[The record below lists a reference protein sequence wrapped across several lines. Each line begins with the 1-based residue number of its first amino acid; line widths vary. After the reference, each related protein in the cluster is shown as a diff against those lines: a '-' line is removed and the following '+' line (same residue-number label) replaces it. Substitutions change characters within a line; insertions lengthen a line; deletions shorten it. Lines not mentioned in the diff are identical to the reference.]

1 MADSLKALEDYPDI
15 SFIDN
20 ITIDDLQAKM
30 LAWYKEKYKE
40 VTGKDAVMGKADESR
55 LRLETDGY
63 YIFLLLKKIDFTGKM
78 NLLKYSVGNYLEEL
92 GANKK
97 TSRKVCRLHLLR
109 QYGTA

>member
-63 YIFLLLKKIDFTGKM
+63 YIFLLLKE
-78 NLLKYSVGNYLEEL
+78 N
-92 GANKK
+92 
-97 TSRKVCRLHLLR
+97 
-109 QYGTA
+109 